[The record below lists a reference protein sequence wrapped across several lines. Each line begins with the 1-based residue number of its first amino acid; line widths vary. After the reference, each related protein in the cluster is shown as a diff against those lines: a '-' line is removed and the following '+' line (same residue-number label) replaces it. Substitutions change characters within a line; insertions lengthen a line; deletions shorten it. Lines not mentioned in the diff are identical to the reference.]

1 MFEGYVG
8 IRLWSGQLMEDV
20 WFSIL
25 FVLFFLFAIHA
36 RIHVKSFIKIFRNL
50 GFNTSGKSSNTDLSI
65 YYSKSLHFYLIFQ
78 ALALSSLA
86 ITQEAYYLGFLNNID
101 KEKLLLVV
109 VSTFL
114 SVLVFYLIRRII
126 YYLLIYTFSRQDVY
140 RQWVIIYNSLISVWG
155 ISLYLPVIGMSFLG
169 NYHFWAVCLFIIF
182 YILFRFA
189 IIYKSIRLFYI
200 KKFDLFYLSLYLCA
214 HEILPLL
221 IAYKGFVFLYN
232 FIEKS
237 ALWH

>member
-50 GFNTSGKSSNTDLSI
+50 GFSASGISNNSVQSI
-65 YYSKSLHFYLIFQ
+65 YYSKSLYFYLTFQ

-86 ITQEAYYLGFLNNID
+86 ITQEAYYLGFLNSID
-101 KEKLLLVV
+101 KEKLLLALVF
-109 VSTFL
+109 TFL
-114 SVLVFYLIRRII
+114 SVLFFYLTRRII
-126 YYLLIYTFSRQDVY
+126 YYLLIYIFCNQGLY
-140 RQWVIIYNSLISVWG
+140 RQWSISYNSLVSTWG
-155 ISLYLPVIGMSFLG
+155 ISLYIPVIGMSFLE
-169 NYHFWAVCLFIIF
+169 NYHIAAAGLFIIF

>member
-25 FVLFFLFAIHA
+25 FVLFFLFAVHA

-50 GFNTSGKSSNTDLSI
+50 GFNTSSKGGNSDLST
-65 YYSKSLHFYLIFQ
+65 YYSKSLHIYLIFQ
-78 ALALSSLA
+78 ALTLTSVV
-86 ITQEAYYLGFLNNID
+86 ITQEAYHLGFLSSID
-101 KEKLLLVV
+101 KEKLSFALVL
-109 VSTFL
+109 TFL
-114 SVLVFYLIRRII
+114 SVLLFYLIRRII
-126 YYLLIYTFSRQDVY
+126 YYILIYTFSRPGVY
-140 RQWVIIYNSLISVWG
+140 RQWVILYNSLISVWG
-155 ISLYLPVIGMSFLG
+155 ISLYIPVICMSFLG
-169 NYHFWAVCLFIIF
+169 NYHIWAVCLFILF

>member
-25 FVLFFLFAIHA
+25 FVLFFLFAIQA

-50 GFNTSGKSSNTDLSI
+50 GFSTSSKSGNTDLSI
-65 YYSKSLHFYLIFQ
+65 YYSKSLHIFLIVQ
-78 ALALSSLA
+78 ALILTTVA
-86 ITQEAYYLGFLNNID
+86 ITQEAYHLGFLNSID
-101 KEKLLLVV
+101 KNKLLFAL
-109 VSTFL
+109 SLTFL
-114 SVLVFYLIRRII
+114 SVVLFYLIRRII
-126 YYLLIYTFSRQDVY
+126 YYLLIYTFGRPETY
-140 RQWVIIYNSLISVWG
+140 RQWVILYNSIISVWG
-155 ISLYLPVIGMSFLG
+155 IALYIPVVGMSFLG
-169 NYHFWAVCLFIIF
+169 NYHIWAVCLFILF

-221 IAYKGFVFLYN
+221 ISYKGFVFLYN

>member
-8 IRLWSGQLMEDV
+8 IRLWSGQSMEDV

-25 FVLFFLFAIHA
+25 FVLFLLFAIHA
-36 RIHVKSFIKIFRNL
+36 RIHVKSFIKIFRNI
-50 GFNTSGKSSNTDLSI
+50 GFKAAAESRNYEQSI
-65 YYSKSLHFYLIFQ
+65 YYSKSLYFYLIFQ
-78 ALALSSLA
+78 ALILSSLA

-101 KEKLLLVV
+101 KEKLLWALAL
-109 VSTFL
+109 TFL
-114 SVLVFYLIRRII
+114 SILIFYLIRYII
-126 YYLLIYTFSRQDVY
+126 YYLLIYIFCNQGIY
-140 RQWVIIYNSLISVWG
+140 HQWIIFYNSLVCAWG
-155 ISLYLPVIGMSFLG
+155 ISLYIPVIGMCFLE
-169 NYHFWAVCLFIIF
+169 NYHIAAVCLFFIF

-189 IIYKSIRLFYI
+189 IIYKSIRLFHI
-200 KKFDLFYLSLYLCA
+200 KRFDLFYLSLYLCA

-221 IAYKGFVFLYN
+221 IVYKGFVFLYN

>member
-50 GFNTSGKSSNTDLSI
+50 GFGTTAISGNNDLSV
-65 YYSKSLHFYLIFQ
+65 YYSKSLHIYLIVQ
-78 ALALSSLA
+78 ALALTSVA
-86 ITQEAYYLGFLNNID
+86 ITQEAYHLGFLNSID
-101 KEKLLLVV
+101 KEKLLFTLLLTFLVV
-109 VSTFL
+109 V
-114 SVLVFYLIRRII
+114 VYYLIRRVI
-126 YYLLIYTFSRQDVY
+126 YYLLIYTFSSSEAY
-140 RQWVIIYNSLISVWG
+140 RQWVILYNSLISIWG
-155 ISLYLPVIGMSFLG
+155 IALYIPVVCMSFLG
-169 NYHFWAVCLFIIF
+169 NYHFWAVSLFILF

-221 IAYKGFVFLYN
+221 ISYKGFVFLYN